1 MELKPQRETQLYIC
15 RTKLITKEKSGNY
28 MINYAHKYRI
38 YPNKEQQEL
47 IWKNINGARFV
58 YNALLADAKQQY
70 EETGKSKLK
79 LVTWVK
85 NKPENYFL
93 KDCDNNCLDY
103 SRTNLSQAYQNFFRG
118 IKKHQKVGFPKFKN
132 YHKCAWSYK
141 TRVHKGEKSIR
152 LEDDHIKLPKI
163 SPIKIVLHRPL
174 PDDCR
179 IISATVS
186 MTKSGEY
193 YVSIGF
199 EVPDDHF
206 KNVDYHTDKAIG
218 LDLGIKDFVITSD
231 GKKFSNMHAI
241 KKSEKKLI
249 KADRAL
255 ARKQNGSMGRV
266 KAKIKRAKVYERLQN
281 QRKAYL
287 HNISKY
293 LIVNYDKIAI
303 EDLNVKGMMA
313 NHKLAKA
320 VGDVSLYEFTRQLQ
334 YKADWYDKEVKKIDR
349 FYPSSQTCNDCG
361 YRLEGA
367 DKLTLGDREWAC
379 PNCGVIHDRDIN
391 AAKNIRDEAFKK

>member
-1 MELKPQRETQLYIC
+1 
-15 RTKLITKEKSGNY
+15 

-38 YPNKEQQEL
+38 YPNKEQQKL
-47 IWKNINGARFV
+47 IWGNINGARFV

-70 EETGKSKLK
+70 EETGKSKIK
-79 LVTWVK
+79 YPSWVK
-85 NKPENYFL
+85 NKPNNEFL
-93 KDCDNNCLDY
+93 KDCDYQALHY
-103 SRTNLSQAYQNFFRG
+103 AERNLNKAYQNFFRG
-118 IKKHQKVGFPKFKN
+118 LKKHQKVGFPKFKN
-132 YHKCAWSYK
+132 YHKCTWSYK
-141 TRVHKGEKSIR
+141 TGKDKKTNNIR
-152 LEDDHIKLPKI
+152 IEDGHIKLPKI
-163 SPIKIVLHRPL
+163 SPIKVVLHRPL

-206 KNVDYHTDKAIG
+206 KDIDYHTNKAIG

-231 GKKFSNMHAI
+231 GKKFPNMHAI

-255 ARKQNGSMGRV
+255 ARKQNGSMSRV
-266 KAKIKRAKVYERLQN
+266 KAKIKRAKVYEHLQN

-287 HNISKY
+287 HNVSKY

-320 VGDVSLYEFTRQLQ
+320 VGDVSLFEFARQLQ
-334 YKADWYDKEVKKIDR
+334 YKADWYGKEVKKIDR
-349 FYPSSQTCNDCG
+349 FYPSSQTCNNCG
-361 YRLEGA
+361 YRLEGEH
-367 DKLTLGDREWAC
+367 KLTLADREWTC
-379 PNCGVIHDRDIN
+379 PNCGVNHDRDIN
-391 AAKNIRDEAFKK
+391 AAENIRDEAFKN

>member
-1 MELKPQRETQLYIC
+1 
-15 RTKLITKEKSGNY
+15 

-58 YNALLADAKQQY
+58 YNSLLEDAKHQY
-70 EETGKSKLK
+70 EENGKSVVKSY
-79 LVTWVK
+79 VWVK
-85 NKPENYFL
+85 KKPENDFL
-93 KDCDNNCLDY
+93 KACDTNALNNAA
-103 SRTNLSQAYQNFFRG
+103 RNLKQAYQNFFKG
-118 IKKHQKVGFPKFKN
+118 IKKHQKVGFPKFKS
-132 YHKCAWSYK
+132 YHKCTWSYK
-141 TRVHKGEKSIR
+141 TNKHKSSNEIS
-152 LEDDHIKLPKI
+152 LEDGHIKLPKI
-163 SPIKIVLHRPL
+163 SPIKIVLDRPL

-179 IISATVS
+179 IITATVS

-193 YVSIGF
+193 YVSVGL

-206 KNVDYHTDKAIG
+206 KDIDYHTNKAIG

-231 GKKFSNMHAI
+231 GKKFPNMHAI

-255 ARKQNGSMGRV
+255 ARKQKGSMGRV
-266 KAKIKRAKVYERLQN
+266 KAKIKRAKVYEHLQN

-334 YKADWYDKEVKKIDR
+334 YKSEWYDKEVKKIDR
-349 FYPSSQTCNDCG
+349 FYPSSQTCNGCG
-361 YRLEGA
+361 YRLEGT
-367 DKLTLGDREWAC
+367 DKLTLGDREWTC
-379 PNCGVIHDRDIN
+379 PNCGANHDRDIN
-391 AAKNIRDEAFKK
+391 AAKNIRDVAFKN